1 MKISEIRNMTID
13 ELNEKLTDTSNKLS
27 QLKFNNSV
35 QTIENPLEI
44 KNLRRQLAK
53 LKTILN
59 EKNKIMETRSLRKE
73 RIGIVSSNKMEKSVV
88 VSEVKKVKHPVYG
101 KFVLKTKKYVAHDEK
116 NDCNEGDTVKIM
128 ETRPMSKTKKWRI
141 VEIIERAK

>member
-1 MKISEIRNMTID
+1 MTID
-13 ELNEKLTDTSNKLS
+13 ELNEKLTDTAKKLS

-59 EKNKIMETRSLRKE
+59 EKKQ
-73 RIGIVSSNKMEKSVV
+73 
-88 VSEVKKVKHPVYG
+88 
-101 KFVLKTKKYVAHDEK
+101 D
-116 NDCNEGDTVKIM
+116 
-128 ETRPMSKTKKWRI
+128 
-141 VEIIERAK
+141 

>member
-59 EKNKIMETRSLRKE
+59 EKKQDN
-73 RIGIVSSNKMEKSVV
+73 VN
-88 VSEVKKVKHPVYG
+88 
-101 KFVLKTKKYVAHDEK
+101 
-116 NDCNEGDTVKIM
+116 
-128 ETRPMSKTKKWRI
+128 
-141 VEIIERAK
+141 

>member
-13 ELNEKLTDTSNKLS
+13 ELNEKLIDTSNKLS

-59 EKNKIMETRSLRKE
+59 EKKQ
-73 RIGIVSSNKMEKSVV
+73 
-88 VSEVKKVKHPVYG
+88 
-101 KFVLKTKKYVAHDEK
+101 D
-116 NDCNEGDTVKIM
+116 
-128 ETRPMSKTKKWRI
+128 
-141 VEIIERAK
+141 

>member
-13 ELNEKLTDTSNKLS
+13 ELNENLIDTSNKLS

-59 EKNKIMETRSLRKE
+59 EKKQ
-73 RIGIVSSNKMEKSVV
+73 
-88 VSEVKKVKHPVYG
+88 
-101 KFVLKTKKYVAHDEK
+101 D
-116 NDCNEGDTVKIM
+116 
-128 ETRPMSKTKKWRI
+128 
-141 VEIIERAK
+141 